1 MRHHRKITRLLALL
15 SIGFGALLPGRS
27 VGEEGTSPT
36 PGDGVAIVG
45 EDSNEPEYAVA
56 PETSP
61 SMAPQLSPPNP
72 CGDELESAEV
82 DTPETRILTTI
93 TYRISVALD
102 RACQIN
108 AVEPKYEAIKCGPPE
123 IQSTPVDDDTLRHT
137 FTLACQYERPGVF
150 FTTPLQ
156 VDVVDPLGKR
166 VGRYYP
172 GNIRIDVESFD
183 PSYRLGQQFK
193 PKISIKPWKTTRIRE
208 ILAITAA
215 VVILLAAGGVFFRLR
230 RPKPANVRAEHVSM
244 SPFEA
249 FNARMAP
256 LLDIDPRS
264 IEETKALYDQ
274 LAFAMRELIDAL
286 FHCDAFN
293 RTTPQIAAELR
304 KKRVADSACDELE
317 QILTEIDCVKFTVQA
332 TNHAATLILMR
343 ELCKC
348 GSTLDAIA
356 HSEEYQNAQVEAQRC
371 DQPNS
376 DDAPTPDLP
385 QRMENST
392 QSPQGDPSSDCSER
406 SLQPNAEPCKRFD
419 PHDPMR
425 FAPPGLA
432 DISPRSPDKPF
443 AAEAP
448 FDDGT
453 GWTPN
458 PHRPV
463 ESELFVPSAKAA
475 IGDHT
480 LHDDGGAA

>member
-1 MRHHRKITRLLALL
+1 MRHHQIITRLLALL
-15 SIGFGALLPGRS
+15 SIGFAALLPGRCI
-27 VGEEGTSPT
+27 GEEGTSPT
-36 PGDGVAIVG
+36 SAEGVAIAD
-45 EDSNEPEYAVA
+45 EESNEREYALA
-56 PETSP
+56 PDTSP
-61 SMAPQLSPPNP
+61 SMTPRPSSPNP
-72 CGDELESAEV
+72 CDYELESAEV
-82 DTPETRILTTI
+82 DSPETRVLTTI

-102 RACQIN
+102 RACQID
-108 AVEPKYEAIKCGPPE
+108 AVAPEHEAIKCSPPE

-172 GNIRIDVESFD
+172 GNIRIDVESFE
-183 PSYRLGQQFK
+183 PSYRLERQFE

-208 ILAITAA
+208 ILAVTAA
-215 VVILLAAGGVFFRLR
+215 VAVLLAAGGVFFRLR
-230 RPKPANVRAEHVSM
+230 HPKPANVRSEHVLM
-244 SPFEA
+244 RPLEA

-256 LLDIDPRS
+256 LLDLDPS
-264 IEETKALYDQ
+264 TIEETKALYDQ
-274 LAFAMRELIDAL
+274 IAFAMRELVDAL

-293 RTTPQIAAELR
+293 RTTPQITAELR

-317 QILTEIDCVKFTVQA
+317 QILSEIDCVKFTVQP

-343 ELCKC
+343 QLCKC
-348 GSTLDAIA
+348 GATLDEIA
-356 HSEEYQNAQVEAQRC
+356 HSEEYQNAQIQAQRC
-371 DQPNS
+371 DQERPDEAQPPDMPQRTENS
-376 DDAPTPDLP
+376 APPSQDAP
-385 QRMENST
+385 
-392 QSPQGDPSSDCSER
+392 SDACSES
-406 SLQPNAEPCKRFD
+406 SLPPNGAPCKRFE

-432 DISPRSPDKPF
+432 EISPRSPDKPF

-475 IGDHT
+475 IGVHPH
-480 LHDDGGAA
+480 HDDGGAT